1 MAQDTEFW
9 RKIYKPESPEEL
21 LEAYSEWA
29 EEYDEDLENN
39 YGYVAPKVTA
49 RALARV
55 LEDKNARI
63 LDAGAGTGLVGEI
76 LKNMGYKNM
85 DALDF
90 SAEMLEEAGKKG
102 VYDELL
108 HVDLSEPLDM
118 KDDSYDAVICV
129 GTFTYGHVEPSAL
142 EELIRITRPGGY
154 ICFTVREGAYEEH
167 GYRRKM
173 LRLETDGACEMLEMR
188 DEPYLAKEE
197 VGSKVC
203 TFRVQNA

>member
-1 MAQDTEFW
+1 
-9 RKIYKPESPEEL
+9 
-21 LEAYSEWA
+21 
-29 EEYDEDLENN
+29 
-39 YGYVAPKVTA
+39 
-49 RALARV
+49 
-55 LEDKNARI
+55 
-63 LDAGAGTGLVGEI
+63 
-76 LKNMGYKNM
+76 MGYKNM